1 MQRFFV
7 PPTSIQEL
15 RVIVTDEVM
24 LHQMGRVLRMQQNDT
39 CIFLDNSQKEYTARL
54 ETMSKQNAI
63 FRIEST
69 TTATTE
75 LNLEITVY
83 QALPKKMEIFEWVLE
98 KGTEL
103 GVVKFVPMVTEF
115 CNRREL
121 QKRERELRIITESA
135 EQSERGVCP
144 TLGEVTKFEDA
155 LTQAGNEALL
165 FHSRNTTMHVKD
177 FLQAH
182 TSMKKFSLF
191 IGPEGG
197 FSQRE
202 IDFAQSKNAPI
213 LSLGNQILRTETAA
227 IVAVALVRNIG

>member
-7 PPTSIQEL
+7 PPHSIQDSQ
-15 RVIVTDEVM
+15 VIVTDSDM
-24 LHQMGRVLRMQQNDT
+24 LHQMGRVLRMQAGT
-39 CIFLDNSQKEYTARL
+39 SCIFLDNTQKEYTATL
-54 ETMSKQNAI
+54 ITISKQTATFQI
-63 FRIEST
+63 KET
-69 TTATTE
+69 ATATTE
-75 LNLEITVY
+75 LGIEITVY
-83 QALPKKMEIFEWVLE
+83 QAIPKKMEIFEWVLE

-121 QKRERELRIITESA
+121 QKREREMRIITESA

-155 LTQAGNEALL
+155 LTQAGSEALV

-177 FLQAH
+177 FLNEN

-197 FSQRE
+197 FSERE
-202 IDFAQSKNAPI
+202 IEFAQSKNVPV

-227 IVAVALVRNIG
+227 IVAVTLVRNIG